1 MQVRPATLAA
11 ATAVVAA
18 EEIRR
23 IVAERCGVYCDLIVT
38 DRKQIERRSPSAVN
52 VCASDRGAR
61 SPLDP
66 SDGDT
71 RAAGCNRRL
80 PHVSAPNLVVS

>member
-11 ATAVVAA
+11 ATAVAAA

-23 IVAERCGVYCDLIVT
+23 IVAERCGVYRDLIVT

-52 VCASDRGAR
+52 DCASAVARAVLWIFQTVILAPPAASAVRPRLGA
-61 SPLDP
+61 
-66 SDGDT
+66 
-71 RAAGCNRRL
+71 
-80 PHVSAPNLVVS
+80 